1 MGRKSG
7 LYAPLGEKL
16 KEYRKQGY
24 KEVRMTFK
32 QIDKL
37 LEKSHHQLPD
47 SAYEH
52 RAWWSNSETSRQAQE
67 GWLGADYEVDVLF
80 KDEKNKYFRVAFKI
94 KKATNQKPDDS
105 ETSSKYPEEKRSLF
119 GLFSDADNDDTLTAQ
134 GEDEVKECLRCHETI
149 NKNFVFCPYCGQRQ
163 IISQCPFCGTTLQK
177 DFNFCPKCGKSR
189 DDMEKA

>member
-7 LYAPLGEKL
+7 LYAPLGKKL
-16 KEYRKQGY
+16 EEYRKQGTN
-24 KEVRMTFK
+24 EVVMTFK
-32 QIDKL
+32 EINEL
-37 LEKSHHQLPD
+37 LKASHHQLPD

-52 RAWWSNSETSRQAQE
+52 RAWWSNSETSQQAID
-67 GWLGADYEVDVLF
+67 GWLGAGYEVDLLF
-80 KDEKNKYFRVAFKI
+80 KDKKNKYFRVAFKI
-94 KKATNQKPDDS
+94 KKETNQKPDDS